1 MVSTLKI
8 YDILEQAQIDEKHAR
23 AITAAIE
30 RALDE
35 NNLDQARVLATKEDI
50 AKLREESAKLRGE
63 LIEKI
68 ADAKV
73 EIIRWMF
80 IFWIGLIPIIAALIK
95 FIR

>member
-8 YDILEQAQIDEKHAR
+8 YDILEQAQIDEKQAR

-35 NNLDQARVLATKEDI
+35 NNLEQNRVLATKEDI
-50 AKLREESAKLRGE
+50 FKLRAE

-68 ADAKV
+68 AETKS

-80 IFWIGLIPIIAALIK
+80 GFWLALIPVMAALIK
-95 FIR
+95 FIG